1 MDRLQIG
8 LWQLTM
14 RGRKCAE
21 ALRKNGFDAHFLP
34 DRDAVRDRVLA
45 ECEGAD
51 SIGFGGSM
59 SIAEMK
65 IHEALSGKGKRLL
78 DHGRVP
84 QAEKAAAREELAR
97 RIKQLV
103 EAGDYR
109 VSRPSEALERL
120 EAVLARTHVLAT
132 RVPAELAA
140 ALSVA
145 ARQAGRPVGHLV
157 REAMAYYLAAAAAH
171 AAAQRAPGPPPA
183 GADAPAG
190 TASAEEAFFG
200 KKMG

>member
-1 MDRLQIG
+1 MDPFADIDLD
-8 LWQLTM
+8 
-14 RGRKCAE
+14 AE
-21 ALRKNGFDAHFLP
+21 AIWFDGAWCTRQDLAH
-34 DRDAVRDRVLA
+34 
-45 ECEGAD
+45 
-51 SIGFGGSM
+51 
-59 SIAEMK
+59 
-65 IHEALSGKGKRLL
+65 
-78 DHGRVP
+78 
-84 QAEKAAAREELAR
+84 

-171 AAAQRAPGPPPA
+171 AAAQK
-183 GADAPAG
+183 APAAPSPVG
-190 TASAEEAFFG
+190 DGPSKAEEAIFG